1 MEVRNV
7 KIALACDHAGY
18 PLKEEVKRFL
28 LEGHHDVDDFG
39 TASTTPVDYPD
50 VIYPAALAVSEG
62 RCERGILIDGAGY
75 PSAALA
81 NKLFGVNAGV
91 CNDLLS
97 ARLSR
102 EHSNT
107 NVLCMGGKIIGS
119 ATALEIVNIW
129 LTAEFLGGRYATRL
143 EKVRRIE
150 ARHLKSPDLVP
161 LKVVTLPDVKHA
173 LLNKRSLLIT
183 EETIITPSVLELA
196 REIR

>member
-1 MEVRNV
+1 M
-7 KIALACDHAGY
+7 KIALACDHAGFDM
-18 PLKEEVKRFL
+18 KEEVKRFL
-28 LEGHHDVDDFG
+28 LGEHHDVQDFG
-39 TASTTPVDYPD
+39 TVSTTPVDYPD
-50 VIYPAALAVSEG
+50 FIYPAALAVSEE

-75 PSAALA
+75 PSASLA

-107 NVLCMGGKIIGS
+107 NILCMGGKIIGPG
-119 ATALEIVNIW
+119 TALEIVRIW
-129 LTAEFLGGRYATRL
+129 LTTAFLGGRYGARL

-150 ARHLKSPDLVP
+150 ERHLKSRDFVP
-161 LKVVTLPDVKHA
+161 LKALTLSDVKHA
-173 LLNKRSLLIT
+173 LLHKRPLIIT